1 MKVIYVAGKYRD
13 KRGEY
18 YVRENI
24 REAELAALDAW
35 ELGAVAICP
44 HKNTALLDGARG
56 LDNDTWLKGY
66 IEILSR
72 CDALY
77 LVKYNWKHSEGTSEE
92 LKYAINHDIPIL
104 LTHTE
109 LTLFIYEAK
118 RYGNHK

>member
-24 REAELAALDAW
+24 RAAEIAALDVW
-35 ELGAVAICP
+35 EQGAVAICP

-56 LDNDTWLKGY
+56 LNNDTWLRGY

-77 LVKYNWKHSEGTSEE
+77 LVEYNWKHSEGTLAEII
-92 LKYAINHDIPIL
+92 YARDHDIPIL
-104 LTHTE
+104 YTYEE
-109 LTLFIYEAK
+109 LAEFISEADDD
-118 RYGNHK
+118 

>member
-77 LVKYNWKHSEGTSEE
+77 LVKYNWKHSEGTLAEII
-92 LKYAINHDIPIL
+92 YARDHDIPIL
-104 LTHTE
+104 YTYEE
-109 LTLFIYEAK
+109 LAEFIRGEHD
-118 RYGNHK
+118 GNHK